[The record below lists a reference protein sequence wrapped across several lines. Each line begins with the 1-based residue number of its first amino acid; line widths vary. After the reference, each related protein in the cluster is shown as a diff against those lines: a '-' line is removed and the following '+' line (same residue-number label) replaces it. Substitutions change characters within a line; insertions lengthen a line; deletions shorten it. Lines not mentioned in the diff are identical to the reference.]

1 MKGIILAGGT
11 GSRLWP
17 ITVSVSKQL
26 LPVYDKPLIY
36 YPLSTLMLAGIKD
49 VLVITRPEDRSQF
62 EKLLQDGHQF
72 GINIEFADQ
81 AKPAG
86 IAEAFI
92 IGQKFIGGDSVCLI
106 LGDNIFY
113 GAGLGQQLSQLTT
126 TNMATI
132 FAYEVQDPN
141 RYGVVEFSNSG
152 KVLSI
157 EEKPLVPK
165 SNFAI
170 PGIYF
175 YPNSVIEIAESIKP
189 GPRGELEIT
198 DVNLVYLAMAK
209 LNCIR
214 LPRGIAW
221 FDTGTVDALNDA
233 ANFLRAI
240 ESRQGLNIGCPEEI
254 ALNVGLITPQKLS
267 DLISRYPINQ
277 YRTYIEGIIARVPN

>member
-1 MKGIILAGGT
+1 
-11 GSRLWP
+11 
-17 ITVSVSKQL
+17 VSKQL
-26 LPVYDKPLIY
+26 LPIYDKPLVY

-72 GINIEFADQ
+72 GINIKYADQ

-92 IGQKFIGGDSVCLI
+92 IGREFIGLDSVCLI

-113 GAGLGQQLSQLTT
+113 GPGLGQQLSQLTT
-126 TNMATI
+126 IDVATI

-141 RYGVVEFSNSG
+141 RYGVVEFSDTG

-165 SNFAI
+165 SNFAV

-189 GPRGELEIT
+189 GARGELEIT
-198 DVNLVYLAMAK
+198 DVNLEYMAMES

-214 LPRGIAW
+214 LPRGTAW
-221 FDTGTVDALNDA
+221 FDTGTIDSLNDA

-240 ESRQGLNIGCPEEI
+240 ESRQGLKIGCPEEI
-254 ALNVGLITPQKLS
+254 ALTVGLISPEKLS
-267 DLISRYPINQ
+267 TMVARYPSNE
-277 YRTYIEGIIARVPN
+277 YRSYIERILVKFLI